1 MSTFTVAWDDFRN
14 ARRSNIVLA
23 VIGVFTALVS
33 LIFLSEMDFYEPYRT
48 LFDVMVF
55 VAFVFPLFLAPLT
68 YLCITGDRVSGAIK
82 YAMGLPNSREQY
94 FAGKLLSRFSVAAA
108 AILLSVV
115 VGFFI
120 AGATFSEFPDAVRFA
135 TFAGISLLYAA
146 SFVGLFIAISASTTS
161 RSRAMFGA
169 IGAYF
174 LLIPFWFGFLP
185 LLNLETL
192 VSTITDFLGVTLS
205 DDTRQYIGLMSPA
218 TAYLQTSKEVF
229 TGVLSEYESFQQ
241 FQTGDELYANTWFS
255 ALVMLGWTVG
265 SLTLGYLQF
274 KRTELG

>member
-14 ARRSNIVLA
+14 ARRSQIVLA
-23 VIGVFTALVS
+23 VIGVFTGLVS

-55 VAFVFPLFLAPLT
+55 VAFVFPLFLAPLA

-94 FAGKLLSRFSVAAA
+94 FAGKLLSRFGVAAA

-115 VGFFI
+115 VGFLI
-120 AGATFSEFPDAVRFA
+120 AGVAFDTFPDPARFA
-135 TFAGISLLYAA
+135 TFAGISLLYTL
-146 SFVGLFIAISASTTS
+146 SFVGLFVAISAATTS

-192 VSTITDFLGVTLS
+192 VSTLTDFVGVTLS
-205 DDTRQYIGLMSPA
+205 DETQTYIGLLSPA
-218 TAYLQTSKEVF
+218 TAYLQASKEVF
-229 TGVLSEYESFQQ
+229 VGVLGEYDSFQQ
-241 FQTGDELYANTWFS
+241 FETGDELYAQTWFS
-255 ALVMLGWTVG
+255 VLVMLTWALG
-265 SLTLGYLQF
+265 SLALGYLQF